1 MKKAAFLLTFIVS
14 IASIVIPIIR
24 EQFQKENKE
33 LTIEEMRRVNVG
45 ESFGEEFTIYI
56 NDSIKMNNSTI
67 VEYMITNTGNTTLI
81 GVGIQSDI
89 LHPSNKIPIAE
100 DSVYIKLE
108 NTKIVQLD
116 SFNYLTFTQIR
127 PQESFTVL
135 CAIANDTKEKLL
147 VINDRDLKN
156 TNIVYKT
163 SDERL
168 TTFEKTSMKTRC
180 SQVIGYIANV
190 VILLVFIVL
199 FLISDV
205 YPDIKTNKGKIIF
218 VACLTIWL
226 LGYLYIL
233 SLPIRW
239 LL

>member
-1 MKKAAFLLTFIVS
+1 MKKTALLLTILLP
-14 IASIVIPIIR
+14 IASIIIPIIW
-24 EQFQKENKE
+24 EQFQKEKKE

-45 ESFGEEFTIYI
+45 ESFGKEFTIYI
-56 NDSIKMNNSTI
+56 NDSIKMNNSSI
-67 VEYMITNTGNTTLI
+67 VEYKITNTGNTTLI

-89 LHPSNKIPIAE
+89 LHPSNKIPIAG

-127 PQESFTVL
+127 PKESFTIL
-135 CAIANDTKEKLL
+135 CATANDTKEQLL
-147 VINDRDLKN
+147 EINDRDLKN

-168 TTFEKTSMKTRC
+168 TTFEKTSMKTKW
-180 SQVIGYIANV
+180 SQVIGYIVNV
-190 VILLVFIVL
+190 AILLIFIVL
-199 FLISDV
+199 VLVLEV
-205 YPDIKTNKGKIIF
+205 YPDIKTKKRKVFWIIWY
-218 VACLTIWL
+218 TIWFL
-226 LGYLYIL
+226 SLLYIL

>member
-1 MKKAAFLLTFIVS
+1 MKKVAFLLTFIVS

-89 LHPSNKIPIAE
+89 LHPYNKIPIAE

-108 NTKIVQLD
+108 DTKIVQLD

-127 PQESFTVL
+127 PQESFTIL
-135 CAIANDTKEKLL
+135 CATANDTKEKLL

-168 TTFEKTSMKTRC
+168 TTFEKTSMKTKW
-180 SQVIGYIANV
+180 SQVTGYIINV
-190 VILLVFIVL
+190 AILLIFIVL
-199 FLISDV
+199 VLVLEV
-205 YPDIKTNKGKIIF
+205 YPDIKTKKRKVFWVIWY
-218 VACLTIWL
+218 TIWFL
-226 LGYLYIL
+226 SLLYIL

>member
-1 MKKAAFLLTFIVS
+1 
-14 IASIVIPIIR
+14 
-24 EQFQKENKE
+24 
-33 LTIEEMRRVNVG
+33 MRRVNVG
-45 ESFGEEFTIYI
+45 ESFGKEFTIYI

-89 LHPSNKIPIAE
+89 LYPSNKIPIVG

-108 NTKIVQLD
+108 DTKIAQLD
-116 SFNYLTFTQIR
+116 TFNYLTFSQIR
-127 PQESFTVL
+127 PKESFTIL
-135 CAIANDTKEKLL
+135 CATANDTKEQLL

-168 TTFEKTSMKTRC
+168 TTFEKTSMKTKW
-180 SQVIGYIANV
+180 SQVTGYIVNV
-190 VILLVFIVL
+190 TVVLILIVFIIVL
-199 FLISDV
+199 EV
-205 YPDIKTNKGKIIF
+205 YPSIKTKKRKVFWVIWY
-218 VACLTIWL
+218 TIWFL
-226 LGYLYIL
+226 SLLYIL

>member
-1 MKKAAFLLTFIVS
+1 MNRNAILLTVFLS
-14 IASIVIPIIR
+14 IAGIIVPIIWER
-24 EQFQKENKE
+24 FQQENKE
-33 LTIEEMRRVNVG
+33 LTIEEMKRVNVG

-67 VEYMITNTGNTTLI
+67 IEYKITNTGNTTLI
-81 GVGIQSDI
+81 GVGAQSDI
-89 LHPSNKIPIAE
+89 LHPSNKIPIAG

-108 NTKIVQLD
+108 DTKIAQLD

-127 PQESFTVL
+127 AQESFTIL
-135 CAIANDTKEKLL
+135 CATANNTKEQLL

-156 TNIVYKT
+156 TDIVYKS

-168 TTFEKTSMKTRC
+168 TTFEKTSMKTKRV
-180 SQVIGYIANV
+180 QVTSYIVNITA
-190 VILLVFIVL
+190 ILIFIVDVL
-199 FLISDV
+199 VIDV
-205 YPDIKTNKGKIIF
+205 YPNIKTKKQKVFWVIWH
-218 VACLTIWL
+218 TIWL
-226 LGYLYIL
+226 LGLLYIF

>member
-1 MKKAAFLLTFIVS
+1 MKKTALLLTILLP
-14 IASIVIPIIR
+14 IASIIIPIIW
-24 EQFQKENKE
+24 EQFQKEKKE

-45 ESFGEEFTIYI
+45 ESFGKEFTIYI

-67 VEYMITNTGNTTLI
+67 VEYTITNTGNTTLI

-89 LHPSNKIPIAE
+89 LHPSNKIPIAG

-108 NTKIVQLD
+108 DTKIAQLD

-127 PQESFTVL
+127 PKETFTIL
-135 CAIANDTKEKLL
+135 CATANDTKEQLL

-168 TTFEKTSMKTRC
+168 TTFEKTSMKTKW
-180 SQVIGYIANV
+180 SQVTGYIVNV
-190 VILLVFIVL
+190 AILLIFIVL
-199 FLISDV
+199 VLVLEV
-205 YPDIKTNKGKIIF
+205 YPDIKTKKRKVFWVIWY
-218 VACLTIWL
+218 TIWFL
-226 LGYLYIL
+226 SLLYIL